1 MKITRIQIDKLITH
15 LNNGHTLLVPNL
27 RTKDAILD
35 QYFDKLQKTIIP
47 TPVIFPID
55 IFIKKIWELNARR
68 AVVPCKDLT
77 ILSPEQEFL
86 IWYKVIEKSLTTIP
100 LLNVDETSASVS
112 RSYRLARQWIS
123 EESFESE

>member
-35 QYFDKLQKTIIP
+35 QYFDKLQKTTIP

-55 IFIKKIWELNARR
+55 IFIKKHY
-68 AVVPCKDLT
+68 PTK
-77 ILSPEQEFL
+77 
-86 IWYKVIEKSLTTIP
+86 TTYWI
-100 LLNVDETSASVS
+100 
-112 RSYRLARQWIS
+112 RSKR
-123 EESFESE
+123 F

>member
-35 QYFDKLQKTIIP
+35 QYFDKHQKTTIP

-86 IWYKVIEKSLTTIP
+86 IWDKIIEKSLTTIP
-100 LLNVDETSASVS
+100 L
-112 RSYRLARQWIS
+112 
-123 EESFESE
+123 